1 MTFTH
6 DGANNAE
13 IIKSVSYFKDTYSI
27 EYFNG
32 DTSTYYC
39 NNIEELKRLKKIMLE
54 QAKER
59 QNAYNLDN
67 LSFYNKIFL
76 YF

>member
-39 NNIEELKRLKKIMLE
+39 NNIEELKRLKKIILLLYTICN
-54 QAKER
+54 K
-59 QNAYNLDN
+59 NASIY
-67 LSFYNKIFL
+67 I
-76 YF
+76 